1 MLARL
6 QAAGC
11 LRAGQP
17 LQAPSDYEDR
27 SPVSNL
33 PVLGTM
39 VNNTTNNRREEG
51 NQKYEW
57 ERENERVVG
66 SEHGATEDICV
77 SESTSN
83 SQIKALPASV
93 ALKVRGG
100 SHAPNIGSF
109 MLQLMY
115 NSLDAKAKNIVI
127 KVCLRTF
134 SLQVRDDGIGMIF
147 EDLRHCG
154 ERNFTSKLQ
163 HLTQL
168 KSNAFP
174 SYGYH
179 GESLSAIAEFCHLE
193 ILSRSRT
200 RPAETCRKVLHNS
213 DAATLTRVLDS
224 TGIGTTVTCRD
235 LFYNRPVARKMLAS
249 HDSTA
254 SSENASSIL
263 QALLVLVRSL
273 AAIHPDVSF
282 TVFDGDRNYYPLP
295 LFLCVFAL
303 QCRVRDTCA

>member
-1 MLARL
+1 M
-6 QAAGC
+6 
-11 LRAGQP
+11 
-17 LQAPSDYEDR
+17 
-27 SPVSNL
+27 SNL
-33 PVLGTM
+33 PVLGTT
-39 VNNTTNNRREEG
+39 VNITV

-66 SEHGATEDICV
+66 SDHGATEDICV

-83 SQIKALPASV
+83 SQIKALSASV

-254 SSENASSIL
+254 SSENASTIL

-282 TVFDGDRNYYPLP
+282 TVFDGDRNYYALP
-295 LFLCVFAL
+295 LFFCVFAL